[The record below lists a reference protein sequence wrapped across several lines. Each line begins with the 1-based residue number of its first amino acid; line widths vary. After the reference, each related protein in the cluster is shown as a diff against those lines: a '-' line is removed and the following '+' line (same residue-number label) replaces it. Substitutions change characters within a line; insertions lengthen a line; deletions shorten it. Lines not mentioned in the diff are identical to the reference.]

1 MDFRLENES
10 DYFEAEVLTR
20 EAFWNVYRPGCNEH
34 LVLHN
39 LRISDSFIK
48 ELDYVW
54 IENNQIVGNIVY
66 SKMYSGLGKTR
77 SSEVIAFGPIS
88 VHPDYQRMGIGKKM
102 IKYTSN
108 IAKEMG
114 FKAILITGNNKYY
127 NPLGFVSASKHNIYL
142 PGLSKQKEASFFM
155 AKELEEGYLKNHS
168 GLYDFDKCFEVD
180 GDALETFEKRFPT
193 KVKRE
198 ARKSDLI

>member
-1 MDFRLENES
+1 MELRLENEN
-10 DYFEAEVLTR
+10 DYFEVEALTR
-20 EAFWNVYRPGCNEH
+20 EAFWNVYRPGCSEH

-39 LRISDSFIK
+39 LRKSDSFIK

-54 IENNQIVGNIVY
+54 LENNQIVGNIVY
-66 SKMYSGLGKTR
+66 SKMYSGLGKNM

-88 VHPDYQRMGIGKKM
+88 VHPDYQKTGIGKKM
-102 IKYTSN
+102 IEYTVK

-127 NPLGFVSASKHNIYL
+127 NPLGFVSASKHNIYFT
-142 PGLSKQKEASFFM
+142 GLSEQDESSFFM
-155 AKELEEGYLKNHS
+155 AKELEEGYLIKHS
-168 GLYDFDKCFEVD
+168 GIYDFDKIFEVD
-180 GDALETFEKRFPT
+180 GKELEDFEKRFPE

-198 ARKSDLI
+198 ARKSDLA